1 MDILYPMNLPD
12 PLRKILEEHPPTHRS
27 RYGLISADQEADR
40 SGRYFLL
47 IRHGNQAAVCFGR
60 YRLDPPGSVRLMDF
74 ESMLDLSM
82 TQAVSL
88 MSLDLPAFD
97 EEAPWDVSRLSLP
110 GSIPRLDREDL
121 TREFQSR
128 IVSSEDRSQYWS
140 EDWTPDFYR
149 GQAKL
154 GCIATSY
161 DRGDQVFLMPELQK
175 SYAILDWHD
184 VRADRGVRK
193 ILAGD
198 KPDVLNISLE
208 VSPDPMPAI
217 AELRRAWGSETW
229 LTAPY
234 VELMAMLAGEEE
246 KARDPGFRI
255 WGVILR
261 AQDCEDSSAVSL
273 PVAGELGYTI
283 GRTYTSLSGFFHRG
297 RNCWNHF
304 GKLQL
309 HLLARHMERRGI
321 RLWNLGHPYMDYK
334 TRFGARITPRQEF
347 IPRWNRESAG
357 PAVDIAGRTASRDIN
372 PG

>member
-128 IVSSEDRSQYWS
+128 IVSSEVRSQYWS

-234 VELMAMLAGEEE
+234 VEL
-246 KARDPGFRI
+246 RWPGKRRRHGIRGFASDT
-255 WGVILR
+255 G
-261 AQDCEDSSAVSL
+261 CEDVPPGGRGAGIHHRPDIHQSQRLFPPGKEMLEPLRKTSAASSGPLYGTKGDSAVESGASVYGL
-273 PVAGELGYTI
+273 QDPIRGKNHSPPGVYPPLEQGVRGSGGGYR
-283 GRTYTSLSGFFHRG
+283 GADGF
-297 RNCWNHF
+297 
-304 GKLQL
+304 
-309 HLLARHMERRGI
+309 ER
-321 RLWNLGHPYMDYK
+321 Y
-334 TRFGARITPRQEF
+334 
-347 IPRWNRESAG
+347 
-357 PAVDIAGRTASRDIN
+357 
-372 PG
+372 

>member
-1 MDILYPMNLPD
+1 
-12 PLRKILEEHPPTHRS
+12 
-27 RYGLISADQEADR
+27 
-40 SGRYFLL
+40 
-47 IRHGNQAAVCFGR
+47 
-60 YRLDPPGSVRLMDF
+60 
-74 ESMLDLSM
+74 MLDLSM

-128 IVSSEDRSQYWS
+128 IVSSEVRSQYWS

-234 VELMAMLAGEEE
+234 VELMAMLAGE
-246 KARDPGFRI
+246 
-255 WGVILR
+255 
-261 AQDCEDSSAVSL
+261 
-273 PVAGELGYTI
+273 LGYTI

-297 RNCWNHF
+297 RKCWNHF

-309 HLLARHMERRGI
+309 HLLARYMERRGI